1 VTLTVCL
8 VADISLIVM
17 FLLNKKDV
25 NIYKRYQHYEISL
38 NRPLLLNM
46 NQFKADS
53 DRKLVVMGHYDFPF
67 ELRRKNGIYD
77 EWGIDIQF
85 DVSGSANKPYHFTR
99 NNYVQS
105 GFTEQLIELDTSGA
119 SAVKINLLRLNN
131 VHSDK
136 IKISVG
142 RKYNIDA
149 YEVQGWLSVFGV
161 CMTIITAVV
170 ALPILLESR
179 KNV

>member
-1 VTLTVCL
+1 MILTLCL
-8 VADISLIVM
+8 IADISLIVM
-17 FLLNKKDV
+17 YVLNKKDV
-25 NIYKRYQHYEISL
+25 NIYKRYQHYDISL
-38 NRPLLLNM
+38 NRPLLLDM
-46 NQFKADS
+46 NQFKADN

-67 ELRRKNGIYD
+67 ELRRTNGIYD

-85 DVSGSANKPYHFTR
+85 YVSGSTNKPYRFTR

-131 VHSDK
+131 VPSDK

-142 RKYNIDA
+142 REYNIDA
-149 YEVQGWLSVFGV
+149 YEVQGWLGVFGV
-161 CMTIITAVV
+161 CMTIITAIV
-170 ALPILLESR
+170 ALPILFNIR